1 MFKENDTY
9 IDLIWVEGLQG
20 SGGKDAKKNPKQPT
34 KTNKQKTL
42 KHGYLRWFF
51 PLQKKKSDLCISLEE
66 SVIQPFVLYSRFRRR
81 LQHLGTC
88 VFYVHM
94 YIFLCLQNEKYS
106 LDSFTLLS
114 LFQVVVFFFSL
125 NKKKSMWHFQSI
137 NLTCCGPT
145 SAHSSYLE

>member
-51 PLQKKKSDLCISLEE
+51 PLQKKKKW
-66 SVIQPFVLYSRFRRR
+66 F
-81 LQHLGTC
+81 
-88 VFYVHM
+88 M
-94 YIFLCLQNEKYS
+94 Y
-106 LDSFTLLS
+106 LS
-114 LFQVVVFFFSL
+114 GGKCNTAIRAL
-125 NKKKSMWHFQSI
+125 
-137 NLTCCGPT
+137 
-145 SAHSSYLE
+145 